1 MPKAIGSNSVDAHT
15 LSTLIAAFKRGRGA
29 YSACEKFA
37 TVEAEREFAQETY
50 GWAMQRLEIWQR
62 PAESREEAMIALK
75 LARQEI
81 EQSSDSALV
90 RPMLA
95 AALEYLE
102 AEPTPQVAPNVG
114 LIRITDQ
121 LAVSL
126 AALGLLSSAVDGMGS
141 GEEFNIIQYGIT
153 KIQAEVEHAKE
164 ICESARAARI

>member
-81 EQSSDSALV
+81 ERSSDSALV
-90 RPMLA
+90 RPMLV
-95 AALEYLE
+95 AALEYLQTE
-102 AEPTPQVAPNVG
+102 EYSQPSPAIG
-114 LIRITDQ
+114 LIRIADQ
-121 LAVSL
+121 LGLCL
-126 AALGLLSSAVDGMGS
+126 AAVNLLSSAVDGMGS
-141 GEEFNIIQYGIT
+141 GEEFNVIQYGVT
-153 KIQAEVEHAKE
+153 KIQAEVQHAKE
-164 ICESARAARI
+164 ICESTRAATN